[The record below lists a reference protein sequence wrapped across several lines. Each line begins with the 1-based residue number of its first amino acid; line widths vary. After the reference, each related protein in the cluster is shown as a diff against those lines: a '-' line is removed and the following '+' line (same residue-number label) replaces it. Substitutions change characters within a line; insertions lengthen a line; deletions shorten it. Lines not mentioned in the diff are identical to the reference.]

1 MFSHILE
8 YKCDGR
14 SQIRAQ
20 LPSPSLRVSRQIQSA
35 PVSGQY
41 SGVWVL
47 IVRVIISF
55 EQPAL
60 IINTVRIVSGEW
72 SVSVGHSPGEW

>member
-1 MFSHILE
+1 MRRTFSDPGPVTVTE
-8 YKCDGR
+8 
-14 SQIRAQ
+14 SE
-20 LPSPSLRVSRQIQSA
+20 SLQTNPVSA
-35 PVSGQY
+35 SGQY

-47 IVRVIISF
+47 IVWVIISF

-72 SVSVGHSPGEW
+72 SVSVGHSPGER